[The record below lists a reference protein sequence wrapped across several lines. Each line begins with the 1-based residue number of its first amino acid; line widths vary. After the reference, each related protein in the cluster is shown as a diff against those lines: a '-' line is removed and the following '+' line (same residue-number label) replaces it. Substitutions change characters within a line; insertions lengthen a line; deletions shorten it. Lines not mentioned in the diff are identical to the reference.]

1 MFLVLKKLFLSI
13 GELFAVRFFYVE
25 ETTIKE
31 LQINNF
37 IRDKEV
43 RLIGA
48 DGSQLGVMSAR
59 DAQKIADEAGLDL
72 VKISPNVDPPVC
84 KVLDYGKYR
93 YEQQKKEKEARKNQH
108 TVELKEV
115 WLSAT
120 IDIGDLER
128 LAAQAVKFAKDGNKV
143 KASIRLKGRQQA
155 HPEIAM
161 GVMKDFIALVGDEAT
176 VEKQPIQEGRNIFV
190 IFAPNAKK

>member
-1 MFLVLKKLFLSI
+1 M
-13 GELFAVRFFYVE
+13 E

-48 DGSQLGVMSAR
+48 DGAQLGVMSSR
-59 DAQKIADEAGLDL
+59 EAQKIADEAGLDL
-72 VKISPNVDPPVC
+72 VKISPNVEPPVC
-84 KVLDYGKYR
+84 KILDYGKYR
-93 YEQQKKEKEARKNQH
+93 YEQQKKEKEAKKNQH

-120 IDIGDLER
+120 IDIGDLKR
-128 LAAQAVKFAKDGNKV
+128 LASQAVKFAKDGNKV

-161 GVMKDFIALVGDEAT
+161 DVMKDFIELVGGEAT

>member
-1 MFLVLKKLFLSI
+1 M
-13 GELFAVRFFYVE
+13 E

-48 DGSQLGVMSAR
+48 DGAQLGVMSSR
-59 DAQKIADEAGLDL
+59 EAQKIADEAGLDL
-72 VKISPNVDPPVC
+72 VKISPNVEPPVC
-84 KVLDYGKYR
+84 KILDYGKYR
-93 YEQQKKEKEARKNQH
+93 YEQQKKEKEAKKNQH

-120 IDIGDLER
+120 IDIGDLKR
-128 LAAQAVKFAKDGNKV
+128 LASQAVKFAKDGNKV

-161 GVMKDFIALVGDEAT
+161 GVMKDFIELVGGEAT